1 MFANIYKKIVTD
13 FSKLTLLFLL
23 FLIFFSL
30 YQSKNFNLDASSD
43 ALLLEGDPDLKYL
56 REVNQTYG
64 SKDFL
69 VLTYAPVSSFTDKE
83 TILNLQLLK
92 SKIEKLTWV
101 DSVITVI
108 DVPLLK
114 STDEGLMDRL
124 KNYKTLA
131 YPEIDRERGFDEI
144 VNSPIYKNYV
154 ISEDGKTSGIVVY
167 LKKDER
173 LAEYIKIKDKYYNQ
187 SIGIGLSKEEKKNYK
202 KFIKEYEDYKNLY
215 NIRNHQNI
223 TEIRDVISKYGENAK
238 IHLGGIPMI
247 ADDMMSYIK
256 SDIVVFG
263 VGVFV
268 FIVFTLWFVFKNI
281 KWVIMPLLGC
291 GTSVI
296 IMIGL
301 LGLIGWKVTVI
312 SSNFIA
318 LMLILNMA
326 MNIHLTVRFLQLK
339 KEFPQLT
346 KSEAIF
352 EASKKMI
359 LPILYTVLTTICAF
373 LSLVFSGIKP
383 IIDFGWMMTLG
394 LMVSLIVTFLLLPS
408 LISLLSS
415 ENEIG
420 LKDTEKSLITSVLG
434 AFTKKNKIIIFGTT
448 ILIIIF
454 SITGIFKLEVE
465 NSFINYFDKET
476 EIFKGM
482 KKIDDDLGGTT
493 PLNIILKFPTNI
505 AETKSDDDEFDEW
518 DEENKEKDEDKS
530 KYWFT
535 RDKMDKIIEVHDY
548 LDSLPE
554 IGKVLSFGSI
564 LRVAE
569 DLNNKELQSLEIAV
583 LYSKIPIEIKKEIV
597 SPYISVEKDE
607 ARINV
612 RIKDS
617 LKDLRRN
624 DLINKINSDLNTKLG
639 LNKDEYKL
647 AGVLILFNNLLQSLF
662 KSQILTLGIVI
673 LGIFCMF
680 FILFR
685 NIVLSVIGVVPN
697 FLAALFILGI
707 IGSLGIPLDMMTI
720 TIAAITI
727 GIAVDNSIHYIYRFR
742 EEFKK
747 INDYDKTLDRCHSTV
762 GVAILNTSIT
772 IVFGFSIL
780 VLSNFIPTIYFGV
793 FTGIAMLLAMISVLT
808 LLPKLILTYKPFGQE
823 ISKEV

>member
-1 MFANIYKKIVTD
+1 MLASIYKKIITD
-13 FSKLTLLFLL
+13 FSKITLLFFAGLT
-23 FLIFFSL
+23 IFSL

-69 VLTYAPVSSFTDKE
+69 VLTYTPVSKFTDKE

-114 STDEGLMDRL
+114 STDEGLMERL

-131 YPEIDRERGFDEI
+131 YPEIDRKRGFDEI
-144 VNSPIYKNYV
+144 INSPIYKNYV

-173 LAEYIKIKDKYYNQ
+173 LAEYIKIKDKYFNQ
-187 SIGIGLSKEEKKNYK
+187 SIGAGLSKEEKINYK
-202 KFIKEYEDYKNLY
+202 KFIKEYENYKDLY
-215 NIRNHQNI
+215 NVRNHQNI
-223 TEIRDVISKYGENAK
+223 SEIREVISKYGENAE
-238 IHLGGIPMI
+238 IYLGGIPMI

-256 SDIVVFG
+256 SDILVFG
-263 VGVFV
+263 IGVFI
-268 FIVFTLWFVFKNI
+268 FIVLTLWFIFRNL
-281 KWVIMPLLGC
+281 KWVSIPLLGC
-291 GTSVI
+291 ATSVI
-296 IMIGL
+296 IMMGL

-339 KEFPQLT
+339 VEFTELP
-346 KSEAIF
+346 KSEIIF
-352 EASKKMI
+352 ESSKKMM

-373 LSLVFSGIKP
+373 LSLVFRGIKP

-394 LMVSLIVTFLLLPS
+394 LIVSLFVTFLLLPS

-415 ENEIG
+415 ENEMG
-420 LKDTEKSLITSVLG
+420 LKNTEKSLITSSL
-434 AFTKKNKIIIFGTT
+434 ASFTKNNKIIIFGST
-448 ILIIIF
+448 LLVLIF
-454 SITGIFKLEVE
+454 SVIGIFKLEVE
-465 NSFINYFDKET
+465 NSFINYFNKNT
-476 EIFKGM
+476 EIYKGM
-482 KKIDDDLGGTT
+482 KKIDEDLGGTT
-493 PLNIILKFPTNI
+493 PLNIILKFPSN
-505 AETKSDDDEFDEW
+505 EKESKSEKDEFDEW
-518 DEENKEKDEDKS
+518 EQENKNSQEDKS

-535 RDKMDKIIEVHDY
+535 RDKMDRIIKVHNY

-554 IGKVLSFGSI
+554 VGKVLSFGSI
-564 LRVAE
+564 LKVAE

-583 LYSKIPIEIKKEIV
+583 LYSKIPEAIKREII

-607 ARINV
+607 ARISI

-624 DLINKINSDLNTKLG
+624 DLINKINSDLNTKIG
-639 LNKDEYKL
+639 LKKDEFKL
-647 AGVLILFNNLLQSLF
+647 SGVLILFNNLLQSLF

-673 LGIFCMF
+673 FGIFFMF

-685 NIVLSVIGVVPN
+685 NLTLSFIGVVPN
-697 FLAALFILGI
+697 FLAAFFILGI
-707 IGSLGIPLDMMTI
+707 IGLLGIPLDMMTI

-747 INDYDKTLDRCHSTV
+747 INNYNETLDRCHSTV

-808 LLPKLILTYKPFGQE
+808 LLPKLILIYKPFGE
-823 ISKEV
+823 EVNNLS